1 MKDNQINRRKFGRRI
16 KIFLVLT
23 MLFIAGC
30 TGDRVRV
37 EFPISHPANPE
48 AYEAEFISPHNPFQT
63 DFAAMERNSTSDSMM
78 EPNTPQKSSKQH
90 MDHDMGPMK
99 ENQSESEST
108 KKTDHR
114 KDDNLHKE
122 HSQ

>member
-1 MKDNQINRRKFGRRI
+1 MKDDQINRRKFEKRI
-16 KIFLVLT
+16 KIFLALT
-23 MLFIAGC
+23 ILFIAGC
-30 TGDRVRV
+30 SGDPVRV

-48 AYEAEFISPHNPFQT
+48 AYEAEFISPQNPFQT

-78 EPNTPQKSSKQH
+78 EPKMRKKSSKQH
-90 MDHDMGPMK
+90 MDHDMGHKK
-99 ENQSESEST
+99 EIQSESKST
-108 KKTDHR
+108 KKPDHR